1 MEIIPMENAEDVM
14 PNFMKCHIND
24 FPDEILEFIL
34 SLLRPYKDLKTC
46 LLVCKRWNKT
56 ALRE

>member
-1 MEIIPMENAEDVM
+1 MENAEDVM

-46 LLVCKRWNKT
+46 MLVCKRWNKT